1 MEKQEEQLITKMFNG
16 QPVTLTVKE
25 MIEFEQTWA
34 NRKPMTQEEIDKK
47 WEEVKNRIKQAAKE
61 YLEECAKNGKK
72 F

>member
-1 MEKQEEQLITKMFNG
+1 MKKQEEQLITKMFNG

-47 WEEVKNRIKQAAKE
+47 WEEVKNRFKQAAKDMGM
-61 YLEECAKNGKK
+61 LE
-72 F
+72 